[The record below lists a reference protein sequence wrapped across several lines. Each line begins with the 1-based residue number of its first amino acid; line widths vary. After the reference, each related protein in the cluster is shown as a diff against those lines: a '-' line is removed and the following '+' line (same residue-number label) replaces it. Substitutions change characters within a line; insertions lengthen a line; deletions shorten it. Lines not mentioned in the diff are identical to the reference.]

1 VDLRCHV
8 DAVEWGQEAPRRKK
22 MAKGTTYAGIL
33 GDLQRFTAA
42 LVANK
47 TELLHLEG
55 SITRLETLL
64 GQAQQAVTQ
73 QKALTASKQETSKQ
87 IKAAL
92 IEGRRLATGLGSLL
106 KEFYGTRS
114 EKLAEF
120 GLQPFRGRKRKEKP
134 ENPESPEGP
143 EVKASHSS

>member
-1 VDLRCHV
+1 MKASLTGARGSNG
-8 DAVEWGQEAPRRKK
+8 EKT
-22 MAKGTTYAGIL
+22 MAKETTYAGIL

-42 LVANK
+42 LAANRK
-47 TELLHLEG
+47 ELVHLEG
-55 SITRLETLL
+55 SIARLETLL
-64 GQAQQAVTQ
+64 GQAQQAVMQ
-73 QKALTASKQETSKQ
+73 QKALAASKQETSRQ

-134 ENPESPEGP
+134 EDPEVPEET
-143 EVKASHSS
+143 EVKAGTPDSLNS